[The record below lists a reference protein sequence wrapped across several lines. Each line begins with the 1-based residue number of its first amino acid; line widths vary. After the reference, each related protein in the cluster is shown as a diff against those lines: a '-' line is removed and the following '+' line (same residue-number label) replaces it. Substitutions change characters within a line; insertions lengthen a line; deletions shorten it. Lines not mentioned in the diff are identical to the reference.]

1 MSDEVTT
8 LINQAKDQARK
19 ENIKNFFCKNSKILS
34 RLAVTVLVV
43 IIVALGMN
51 SFQNSRQAKY
61 SEIFHQSLIHQ
72 QLGDEAASRAELQKI
87 YDAKMAPSGVR
98 SLASLRLAAINFN
111 EGNIVE
117 AEKIYAEISECGS
130 CDTYIRDLAGL
141 LLVKSWMSDEAEVNK
156 DDIAA
161 RVEKVENSNK
171 VLKYYISEQR
181 AFLEAQK
188 GNFEKSHQI
197 LELIVKSPESA
208 QALKERAK
216 DGIKILISRG
226 FEPKV
231 EVKLE
236 EKSEEKK

>member
-34 RLAVTVLVV
+34 RLAVTAVVV

-98 SLASLRLAAINFN
+98 SLASLRLAAIYFN
-111 EGNIVE
+111 EGNRVE
-117 AEKIYAEISECGS
+117 AEKIYAEISKCGS

-188 GNFEKSHQI
+188 GNLEKSHQI

-216 DGIKILISRG
+216 DGIKILISKG